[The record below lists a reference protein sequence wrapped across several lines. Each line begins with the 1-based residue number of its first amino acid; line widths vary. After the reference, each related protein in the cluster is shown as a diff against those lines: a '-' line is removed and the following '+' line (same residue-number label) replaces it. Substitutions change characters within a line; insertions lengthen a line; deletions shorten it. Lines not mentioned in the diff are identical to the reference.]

1 MAAPPAF
8 YAQKLAHRALAYYL
22 AEGSDTASASSSGRT
37 SLAEGDTASTS
48 SSSRTSAPGDGPK
61 QLPEI
66 KNELKGS
73 MFYC

>member
-8 YAQKLAHRALAYYL
+8 YAQKLAHRALAYL
-22 AEGSDTASASSSGRT
+22 AKGSDTASASSSG
-37 SLAEGDTASTS
+37 SAGADAA
-48 SSSRTSAPGDGPK
+48 APGGGPK

-66 KNELKGS
+66 KKELKGS

>member
-8 YAQKLAHRALAYYL
+8 YAQKLAHRALAYL
-22 AEGSDTASASSSGRT
+22 AKGSDTASASSS
-37 SLAEGDTASTS
+37 S
-48 SSSRTSAPGDGPK
+48 SATAPGAGPK

>member
-8 YAQKLAHRALAYYL
+8 YAQKLTHRALVYL
-22 AEGSDTASASSSGRT
+22 AKGSDTVSASSSG
-37 SLAEGDTASTS
+37 SAA
-48 SSSRTSAPGDGPK
+48 APGGGPK